1 MGRPFSKLK
10 MPHFSRTQLITTLTM
25 MMHTVQDNSD
35 MELNRTMALSM
46 FEVILRYYN
55 LFTQAKGDKKLIQT
69 CYNKAKGPKNDPRF
83 AKYVVKFEELTRPP
97 PLRRSARLLKRKP
110 LIQESI

>member
-1 MGRPFSKLK
+1 

-55 LFTQAKGDKKLIQT
+55 LLNREGDEKLIQT
-69 CYNKAKGPKNDPRF
+69 CYDKAKGPKNDHRF
-83 AKYVVKFEELTRPP
+83 AKYAVKFEELTRPP
-97 PLRRSARLLKRKP
+97 PLRRSKRLANKRT
-110 LIQESI
+110 